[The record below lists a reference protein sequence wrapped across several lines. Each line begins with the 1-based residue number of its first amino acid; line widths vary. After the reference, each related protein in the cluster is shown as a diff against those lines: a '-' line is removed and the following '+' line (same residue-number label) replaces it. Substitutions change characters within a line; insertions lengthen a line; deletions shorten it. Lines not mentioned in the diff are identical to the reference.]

1 MSNGEPSSED
11 LTILA
16 AIESLE
22 RGTGSFRAPRG
33 DEAAETLARLY
44 TEVLGL
50 LPYDLAPVEP
60 APEVRKRLL
69 DAIHGDETQPA
80 ASPVMAAVPPRAAAE
95 VRPLR
100 PVISAPPVVA
110 ARRLPARRWP
120 LALAATLCLALLGL
134 SAWLYL
140 QLGQQR
146 QTIARLQDELIAEK
160 NRAEEAVAAARRS
173 QTSDQDLRQ
182 TLAFVASRVGVVGP
196 LRPPAEAPQPGAQ
209 GMLLVAADH
218 QHWYLSLEGLQP
230 AEPRKV
236 YKLWFVADG
245 GTVSAGSFTAR
256 PGAPVEL
263 SSETM
268 PAGTTGARITL
279 EENAAVSAPAGPEI
293 LRTET
298 LFVVG

>member
-1 MSNGEPSSED
+1 VSNGEPSSED

-50 LPYDLAPVEP
+50 LPYELAPVEP

-80 ASPVMAAVPPRAAAE
+80 APPVTAAVPPRAAAE

-100 PVISAPPVVA
+100 PVSAPPVAA
-110 ARRLPARRWP
+110 ARRRPARRWP

-173 QTSDQDLRQ
+173 QSSDQDLRQ
-182 TLAFVASRVGVVGP
+182 TLALITSRAVQVSP
-196 LRPPAEAPQPGAQ
+196 MRPAGAAPPQPGAR
-209 GMLLVAADH
+209 GVLFVAADH

-230 AEPRKV
+230 AEPGRA
-236 YKLWFVADG
+236 YKLWFVADAG
-245 GTVSAGSFTAR
+245 MVSAGSFTAR

-268 PAGTTGARITL
+268 PAGTKGAVVTM
-279 EENAAVSAPAGPEI
+279 ENDPNAAAPAGPEV
-293 LRTET
+293 LRAEGAF
-298 LFVVG
+298 LIG

>member
-1 MSNGEPSSED
+1 MSNEETSSED

-22 RGTGSFRAPRG
+22 RGTASFRAPRG
-33 DEAAETLARLY
+33 DESAETLARLY

-50 LPYDLAPVEP
+50 LPYELAPEEP
-60 APEVRKRLL
+60 SPAARKRLL

-80 ASPVMAAVPPRAAAE
+80 GAPVVAAVPPRSTAE
-95 VRPLR
+95 IRPLR
-100 PVISAPPVVA
+100 PVLTAPPGA
-110 ARRLPARRWP
+110 ARRRAPSRWP
-120 LALAATLCLALLGL
+120 LALAATLCFLLLGL

-140 QLGQQR
+140 QLGDQR
-146 QTIARLQDELIAEK
+146 RTIAHLKDEMITER
-160 NRAEEAVAAARRS
+160 NRAEEAVAEARRV
-173 QTSDQDLRQ
+173 QGSDQDLRQ
-182 TLAFVASRVGVVGP
+182 DLAFVASRVGVVGP
-196 LRPPAEAPQPGAQ
+196 LRPPAEAPQPGAH

-236 YKLWFVADG
+236 YKLWFVADER
-245 GTVSAGSFTAR
+245 TMSAGSFTAR

-268 PAGTTGARITL
+268 PAGTTGARITI
-279 EENAAVSAPAGPEI
+279 EEDAAVSAPAGPEI
-293 LRTET
+293 LRTDT

>member
-1 MSNGEPSSED
+1 MSNGESSSED

-22 RGTGSFRAPRG
+22 QGTGSFRAPRG
-33 DEAAETLARLY
+33 DDSAETLARLY

-50 LPYDLAPVEP
+50 LPYELAPEEP
-60 APEVRKRLL
+60 SPGARKRLL

-80 ASPVMAAVPPRAAAE
+80 AAPAMAAVPPRSAQ

-100 PVISAPPVVA
+100 AVPAA
-110 ARRLPARRWP
+110 ARRRPPRRWP
-120 LALAATLCLALLGL
+120 LALAATLCFLLLGL
-134 SAWLYL
+134 STWLYL
-140 QLGQQR
+140 QLGEQR
-146 QTIARLQDELIAEK
+146 QTVARLQDELTAER
-160 NRAEEAVAAARRS
+160 NRAEEAVAAAGRS
-173 QTSDQDLRQ
+173 QSSDQDLRAN
-182 TLAFVASRVGVVGP
+182 LAMVASRVGVVGP
-196 LRPPAEAPQPGAQ
+196 LRPSAEAPQPGAH

-268 PAGTTGARITL
+268 PAGTTGAKITL
-279 EENAAVSAPAGPEI
+279 EEDAAVSAPAGPEI